1 MKNNQSILKKIE
13 NLLKPESTILVD
25 LHKKIDDNTSTVAK
39 KEKSISD
46 KKQKIANIETE
57 INGLNEENAVLLEA
71 FNALKDKDLKLIT
84 NVLKL
89 NLDVNKDLNKLINQ
103 LPLQIEIRNNDISDL
118 EQAISEDEK
127 KLDIAHSNITDLE
140 SKLNTAL
147 ENQKNLNALIKDASG
162 GSCTETRNQVIEL
175 LKNLEFNNDEAYAAA
190 KLIMFPEDEL
200 MPFFKNFKFEIT
212 QQLDDNETYVDLDN
226 IVDALKEVDLDDD
239 KTLETKKEVSV
250 EPTDDFL
257 SSFDTNVF
265 DFESIHDPAS
275 TETLENNTEPS
286 SSENKKENEN
296 TSNADSQKPD
306 ELSSEIKLEDES
318 LKEES
323 KDNET
328 KDNEEPASD
337 DYQKILEDETPISFE
352 ELKNLFEE
360 NTEDKNASTNEV
372 NAKNAEDSANNDII
386 SLDELQDKMNDI
398 FKDLNEEESS
408 SIKEDS
414 TESSSLENTKVEDI
428 RETTSEDSKDI
439 ENIVNTE
446 ETEERPIDFDEQVL
460 IDLGKS
466 AEDIALIK
474 PFDTSKLDSNKIKS
488 ELAKKDIKP
497 QTIPLVVYKNGLQNY
512 LANIDTL
519 KEFGYKPNEMEIE
532 KNGVV
537 LSLISNEDLNKNL
550 KTLKDYKIDL
560 KSTNGHLAFNVLG
573 VEPKELIRRIDLI
586 IENNQSD
593 LITYDI
599 AALALDVETILKR
612 IAFCKEYNIPYTE
625 EKNNILTFNSYVFN
639 QDVLEELVE
648 KEVNFDKDSEVLT
661 DNLKEVVSSNV
672 IDILDNKL
680 DDIFNIKLQDAKK
693 FDEYTRLEQKLESI
707 CVCKG
712 NAYIIDGLYFSHQ
725 NTKRNLITLINNEND
740 ISDKDILIASLL
752 YNSTKT
758 IDDVKSIIE
767 SIRG

>member
-25 LHKKIDDNTSTVAK
+25 LHKKIDDNTSTIAK

-46 KKQKIANIETE
+46 KKQRIANIETE

-118 EQAISEDEK
+118 QQAISEDEK

-162 GSCTETRNQVIEL
+162 GSCTETRNEVIEL

-239 KTLETKKEVSV
+239 KTLETKKEVSI

-257 SSFDTNVF
+257 SSFDTNIF
-265 DFESIHDPAS
+265 DFDSLNNPAS
-275 TETLENNTEPS
+275 TKTLEDNKEPS
-286 SSENKKENEN
+286 SLENEKENEN
-296 TSNADSQKPD
+296 TSNADNEKPS
-306 ELSSEIKLEDES
+306 ELSSEVKLEDES

-323 KDNET
+323 KDNE
-328 KDNEEPASD
+328 ESASD
-337 DYQKILEDETPISFE
+337 DYQKLLEDETPISFE

-360 NTEDKNASTNEV
+360 NTEDKNTSTNEV

-408 SIKEDS
+408 SNKEDS
-414 TESSSLENTKVEDI
+414 TESNSLENTEVEDI
-428 RETTSEDSKDI
+428 HEATGKELKD
-439 ENIVNTE
+439 TE
-446 ETEERPIDFDEQVL
+446 EEPVNFDEQVL
-460 IDLGKS
+460 IDLEKS

-474 PFDTSKLDSNKIKS
+474 PFDTSKLDSKEIKS
-488 ELAKKDIKP
+488 ELIKKDIKP
-497 QTIPLVVYKNGLQNY
+497 KTIPLVVYKNGLQNY

-648 KEVNFDKDSEVLT
+648 KEVNFDKDDEVLT
-661 DNLKEVVSSNV
+661 DNLKEVVASNV

-725 NTKRNLITLINNEND
+725 NTKRNLITLINNKND
-740 ISDKDILIASLL
+740 ISDQDILIASLL

-758 IDDVKSIIE
+758 IDDVKNIIE

>member
-13 NLLKPESTILVD
+13 NLLKPESTILAD

-89 NLDVNKDLNKLINQ
+89 NLDVNKDLNKLVNQ

-118 EQAISEDEK
+118 QQAISEDEK

-162 GSCTETRNQVIEL
+162 GSCTETRNEVIEL

-226 IVDALKEVDLDDD
+226 IVDALKEVNLDDD
-239 KTLETKKEVSV
+239 KTLENKKEVPI

-257 SSFDTNVF
+257 SSFDTNIF
-265 DFESIHDPAS
+265 DFDSLNNPAS
-275 TETLENNTEPS
+275 TKTLEDNTES
-286 SSENKKENEN
+286 SSLENKKENKD
-296 TSNADSQKPD
+296 TSNVDNEKPS
-306 ELSSEIKLEDES
+306 ELSSEVKLEDES

-328 KDNEEPASD
+328 KNNEESASD
-337 DYQKILEDETPISFE
+337 DYQKLLEDETPISFE

-360 NTEDKNASTNEV
+360 NTEDKNTSTKEV

-408 SIKEDS
+408 SNKEDS
-414 TESSSLENTKVEDI
+414 TESNSLENTEVEDI
-428 RETTSEDSKDI
+428 HEATGEELKD
-439 ENIVNTE
+439 TE
-446 ETEERPIDFDEQVL
+446 EEPVNFDEQVL
-460 IDLGKS
+460 INLEKS

-474 PFDTSKLDSNKIKS
+474 PFDTSKLDSKEIKS
-488 ELAKKDIKP
+488 ELIKKDIKP
-497 QTIPLVVYKNGLQNY
+497 KTIPLVVYKNGLQNY

-648 KEVNFDKDSEVLT
+648 KEVNFDKDDEVLT
-661 DNLKEVVSSNV
+661 DNLKKVVASNV

-740 ISDKDILIASLL
+740 ISDQDILIASLL

-758 IDDVKSIIE
+758 IDDVKNIIE

>member
-118 EQAISEDEK
+118 QQAISEDEK

-162 GSCTETRNQVIEL
+162 GSCTETRNEVIEL

-239 KTLETKKEVSV
+239 KTLETKKEVSI

-257 SSFDTNVF
+257 SSFDTNIF
-265 DFESIHDPAS
+265 DFDSLNNPAS
-275 TETLENNTEPS
+275 TKTLENSAEPS
-286 SSENKKENEN
+286 SLENEKENED
-296 TSNADSQKPD
+296 TSNADNEKTS
-306 ELSSEIKLEDES
+306 ELSSEVKLEDES

-328 KDNEEPASD
+328 KNNEESASD
-337 DYQKILEDETPISFE
+337 DYQKLLEDETPISFE
-352 ELKNLFEE
+352 ELKNIFEE
-360 NTEDKNASTNEV
+360 NTEDKNTSTKEV

-414 TESSSLENTKVEDI
+414 TESNSLENTEVEDI
-428 RETTSEDSKDI
+428 HEATGKELKD
-439 ENIVNTE
+439 TE
-446 ETEERPIDFDEQVL
+446 EEPVNFDEQVL
-460 IDLGKS
+460 IDLEKS

-474 PFDTSKLDSNKIKS
+474 PFDTSKLDSKEIKS
-488 ELAKKDIKP
+488 ELIKKDIKP
-497 QTIPLVVYKNGLQNY
+497 KTIPLVVYKNGLQNY

-560 KSTNGHLAFNVLG
+560 KSTHGHLAFNVLG

-648 KEVNFDKDSEVLT
+648 KEVNFDKDNEVLT
-661 DNLKEVVSSNV
+661 DNLKEVVASNV

-725 NTKRNLITLINNEND
+725 NTKRNLITLINNKND
-740 ISDKDILIASLL
+740 ISDQDILIASLL

-758 IDDVKSIIE
+758 IDDVKNIIE

>member
-25 LHKKIDDNTSTVAK
+25 LHKKIDDNTSTIAK

-118 EQAISEDEK
+118 QQAISEDEK

-162 GSCTETRNQVIEL
+162 GSCTETRNEVIEL

-239 KTLETKKEVSV
+239 KTLENKKEVSI

-257 SSFDTNVF
+257 SSFDTNIF
-265 DFESIHDPAS
+265 DFDSLNNPAS
-275 TETLENNTEPS
+275 TKTLENSAEPS
-286 SSENKKENEN
+286 SLENEKENED
-296 TSNADSQKPD
+296 TSNADNEKTS
-306 ELSSEIKLEDES
+306 ELSSEVKLEDES

-328 KDNEEPASD
+328 KNNEESASD
-337 DYQKILEDETPISFE
+337 DYQKLLEDETPISFE
-352 ELKNLFEE
+352 ELKNIFEE
-360 NTEDKNASTNEV
+360 NTEDKNTYTNEA
-372 NAKNAEDSANNDII
+372 NAKNVEDSANNDII

-408 SIKEDS
+408 SNKEDS
-414 TESSSLENTKVEDI
+414 TESNSLENTEVEDI
-428 RETTSEDSKDI
+428 HEATGKELKD
-439 ENIVNTE
+439 TE
-446 ETEERPIDFDEQVL
+446 EEPVNFDEQVL
-460 IDLGKS
+460 IDLEKS

-474 PFDTSKLDSNKIKS
+474 PFDTSKLDSKEIKS
-488 ELAKKDIKP
+488 ELIKKDIKP
-497 QTIPLVVYKNGLQNY
+497 KTIPLVVYKNGLQNY

-560 KSTNGHLAFNVLG
+560 KSTHGHLAFNVLG

-648 KEVNFDKDSEVLT
+648 KEVNFDKDDEVLT
-661 DNLKEVVSSNV
+661 DNLKKVVASNV

-725 NTKRNLITLINNEND
+725 NTKRNLITLINNKND
-740 ISDKDILIASLL
+740 ISDQDILIASLL

-758 IDDVKSIIE
+758 IDDVKNIIE

>member
-13 NLLKPESTILVD
+13 NLLKPESTILAD

-118 EQAISEDEK
+118 QQAISEDEK

-147 ENQKNLNALIKDASG
+147 ENQKDLNALIKDASG
-162 GSCTETRNQVIEL
+162 GSCTETRNEVIEL

-226 IVDALKEVDLDDD
+226 IVDALKEVNLDDD
-239 KTLETKKEVSV
+239 KTLENKKEVSI

-257 SSFDTNVF
+257 SSFDTNIF
-265 DFESIHDPAS
+265 DFDSLNNPAS
-275 TETLENNTEPS
+275 TKTLEDNKEPS
-286 SSENKKENEN
+286 SLENKKGNEN
-296 TSNADSQKPD
+296 ISNADNEKPS
-306 ELSSEIKLEDES
+306 ELSSEVKLEDES

-328 KDNEEPASD
+328 KDNEESASD
-337 DYQKILEDETPISFE
+337 DYQKLLEDETPISFE

-360 NTEDKNASTNEV
+360 NTEDKNTSTKEV

-408 SIKEDS
+408 SNKEDS
-414 TESSSLENTKVEDI
+414 TESNSLENTEVEDI
-428 RETTSEDSKDI
+428 HEATGEELKD
-439 ENIVNTE
+439 TE
-446 ETEERPIDFDEQVL
+446 EEPVNFDEQVL
-460 IDLGKS
+460 INLEKS

-474 PFDTSKLDSNKIKS
+474 PFDTSKLDSKEIKS
-488 ELAKKDIKP
+488 ELTKKDIKP
-497 QTIPLVVYKNGLQNY
+497 KTIPLVVYKNGLQNY

-560 KSTNGHLAFNVLG
+560 KSTNGHLAFNVLC

-648 KEVNFDKDSEVLT
+648 KKVNFDKDDEVLT
-661 DNLKEVVSSNV
+661 DNLKKVVASNV

-740 ISDKDILIASLL
+740 ISDQDILIASLL

-758 IDDVKSIIE
+758 IDDVKNIIE

>member
-25 LHKKIDDNTSTVAK
+25 LHKKIDDNTSTIAK

-118 EQAISEDEK
+118 QQAISEDEK

-147 ENQKNLNALIKDASG
+147 ENQKNLNVLIKDASG
-162 GSCTETRNQVIEL
+162 GSCTETRNEVIEL

-226 IVDALKEVDLDDD
+226 IVDALKEVNLDDD
-239 KTLETKKEVSV
+239 KTLENKKEVSI

-257 SSFDTNVF
+257 SSFDTNIF
-265 DFESIHDPAS
+265 DFDSLNNPAS
-275 TETLENNTEPS
+275 TKTLENSAEPS
-286 SSENKKENEN
+286 SLENEKENED
-296 TSNADSQKPD
+296 TSNADNEKTS
-306 ELSSEIKLEDES
+306 ELSSEVKLEDES

-328 KDNEEPASD
+328 KNNEESASD
-337 DYQKILEDETPISFE
+337 DYQKLLEDETPISFE
-352 ELKNLFEE
+352 ELKKLFEE
-360 NTEDKNASTNEV
+360 NTEDKNTYTNEA
-372 NAKNAEDSANNDII
+372 NAKNVEDSANNDII

-408 SIKEDS
+408 SNKEDS
-414 TESSSLENTKVEDI
+414 TESNSLENTEAEDI
-428 RETTSEDSKDI
+428 HEATGKELK
-439 ENIVNTE
+439 NTE
-446 ETEERPIDFDEQVL
+446 EEPVNFDEQVL
-460 IDLGKS
+460 IDLEKS

-474 PFDTSKLDSNKIKS
+474 PFDTSKLDSKEIKS
-488 ELAKKDIKP
+488 ELIKKDIKP
-497 QTIPLVVYKNGLQNY
+497 KTIPLVVYKNGLQNY

-560 KSTNGHLAFNVLG
+560 KSTHGHLAFNVLG

-648 KEVNFDKDSEVLT
+648 KEVNFDKDDEVLT
-661 DNLKEVVSSNV
+661 DNLKKVVASNV

-725 NTKRNLITLINNEND
+725 NTKRNLITLINNKND
-740 ISDKDILIASLL
+740 ISDQDILIASLL

-758 IDDVKSIIE
+758 IDDVKNIIE

>member
-25 LHKKIDDNTSTVAK
+25 LHKKIDDNTSTIAK

-118 EQAISEDEK
+118 QQAISEDEK

-162 GSCTETRNQVIEL
+162 GSCTETRNEVIEL
-175 LKNLEFNNDEAYAAA
+175 LKNLEFSNDEAYAAA

-226 IVDALKEVDLDDD
+226 IVDALKEVNLDDD
-239 KTLETKKEVSV
+239 KTLENKKEVSI

-257 SSFDTNVF
+257 SSFDTNIF
-265 DFESIHDPAS
+265 DLDSLNNPAS
-275 TETLENNTEPS
+275 TKTLEDNKEPS
-286 SSENKKENEN
+286 SLENEKENEN
-296 TSNADSQKPD
+296 TSNADNEKTG
-306 ELSSEIKLEDES
+306 ELSSEVKLEDES

-323 KDNET
+323 KDNE
-328 KDNEEPASD
+328 ESASD
-337 DYQKILEDETPISFE
+337 DYQKLLEDETPISFE

-360 NTEDKNASTNEV
+360 NTEDKNTSTKEA

-414 TESSSLENTKVEDI
+414 TESNSLENTEVEDI
-428 RETTSEDSKDI
+428 HEATGKELKD
-439 ENIVNTE
+439 TE
-446 ETEERPIDFDEQVL
+446 EEPVNFDEQVL
-460 IDLGKS
+460 IDLEKS

-474 PFDTSKLDSNKIKS
+474 PFDTSKLDSKEIKS
-488 ELAKKDIKP
+488 ELIKKDIKP
-497 QTIPLVVYKNGLQNY
+497 KTIPLVVYKNGLQNY

-560 KSTNGHLAFNVLG
+560 KSTNGHLAFNVLC

-648 KEVNFDKDSEVLT
+648 KEVNFDKDNEVLT
-661 DNLKEVVSSNV
+661 DNLKELVASNV

-725 NTKRNLITLINNEND
+725 NTKRNLITLINNKND
-740 ISDKDILIASLL
+740 ISDQDILIASLL

-758 IDDVKSIIE
+758 IDDVKNIIE

>member
-25 LHKKIDDNTSTVAK
+25 LHKKIDDNTSTIAK

-118 EQAISEDEK
+118 QQAISEDEK

-162 GSCTETRNQVIEL
+162 GSCTETRNEVIEL

-200 MPFFKNFKFEIT
+200 MPFFKNFEFEIT

-239 KTLETKKEVSV
+239 KTLETKKEVSI

-257 SSFDTNVF
+257 SSFDNNIF
-265 DFESIHDPAS
+265 DFDFLNNPAS
-275 TETLENNTEPS
+275 TKTLENSAEPS
-286 SSENKKENEN
+286 SLENEKENEN
-296 TSNADSQKPD
+296 TSNADNEKTG
-306 ELSSEIKLEDES
+306 ELSSEVKLEDES
-318 LKEES
+318 LKEKS
-323 KDNET
+323 KDNE
-328 KDNEEPASD
+328 ESASD
-337 DYQKILEDETPISFE
+337 DYQKLLEDETPISFE

-360 NTEDKNASTNEV
+360 NTEDKNTSTKEV

-408 SIKEDS
+408 SNKEDS
-414 TESSSLENTKVEDI
+414 TESNSLENTEVEDI
-428 RETTSEDSKDI
+428 HEATGKELKD
-439 ENIVNTE
+439 TE
-446 ETEERPIDFDEQVL
+446 EEPVNFDEQVL
-460 IDLGKS
+460 IDLEKS

-474 PFDTSKLDSNKIKS
+474 PFDTSKLDSKEIKS
-488 ELAKKDIKP
+488 ELIKKDIKP
-497 QTIPLVVYKNGLQNY
+497 KTIPLVVYKNGLQNY

-648 KEVNFDKDSEVLT
+648 KEVNFDKYDEVLT
-661 DNLKEVVSSNV
+661 DNLKEVVASNV

-725 NTKRNLITLINNEND
+725 NTKRNLITLINNKND
-740 ISDKDILIASLL
+740 ISDQDILIASLL

-758 IDDVKSIIE
+758 IDDVKNIIE

>member
-118 EQAISEDEK
+118 QQAISEDEK

-162 GSCTETRNQVIEL
+162 GSCTETRNEVIEL

-190 KLIMFPEDEL
+190 KLILFPEDEL
-200 MPFFKNFKFEIT
+200 MPFFKNFEFEIT

-239 KTLETKKEVSV
+239 KTLESKKEVSI

-257 SSFDTNVF
+257 SSFDNNIF
-265 DFESIHDPAS
+265 DFDFLNNPAS
-275 TETLENNTEPS
+275 TKTLENSAEPS
-286 SSENKKENEN
+286 SLENEKENEN
-296 TSNADSQKPD
+296 TSNADNEKTG
-306 ELSSEIKLEDES
+306 ELSSEVKLEDES

-323 KDNET
+323 KDNE
-328 KDNEEPASD
+328 ESASD
-337 DYQKILEDETPISFE
+337 DYQKLLEDETPISFE

-360 NTEDKNASTNEV
+360 NTEDKNTSTKEV

-408 SIKEDS
+408 SNKEDS
-414 TESSSLENTKVEDI
+414 TESNSLENTEVEDI
-428 RETTSEDSKDI
+428 HEATGKELKD
-439 ENIVNTE
+439 TE
-446 ETEERPIDFDEQVL
+446 EEPVNFDEQVL
-460 IDLGKS
+460 IDLEKS

-474 PFDTSKLDSNKIKS
+474 PFDTSKLDSKEIKS
-488 ELAKKDIKP
+488 ELIKKDIKP
-497 QTIPLVVYKNGLQNY
+497 KTIPLVVYKNGLQNY

-560 KSTNGHLAFNVLG
+560 KSTHGHLAFNVLG

-648 KEVNFDKDSEVLT
+648 KEVNFDKNDEVLT
-661 DNLKEVVSSNV
+661 DNLKEVVASNV

-725 NTKRNLITLINNEND
+725 NTKRNLITLINNKND
-740 ISDKDILIASLL
+740 ISDQDILIASLL

-758 IDDVKSIIE
+758 IDDVKNIIE

>member
-25 LHKKIDDNTSTVAK
+25 LHKKIDDNTSTIAK

-118 EQAISEDEK
+118 QQAISEDEK

-162 GSCTETRNQVIEL
+162 GSCTETRNEVIEL

-190 KLIMFPEDEL
+190 KLILFPEDEL
-200 MPFFKNFKFEIT
+200 MPFFKNFEFEIT

-239 KTLETKKEVSV
+239 KTLESKKEVSI

-257 SSFDTNVF
+257 SSFDNNIF
-265 DFESIHDPAS
+265 DFDFLNNPAS
-275 TETLENNTEPS
+275 TKTLENSAEPS
-286 SSENKKENEN
+286 SLENEKENEN
-296 TSNADSQKPD
+296 TSNADNEKTG
-306 ELSSEIKLEDES
+306 ELSSEVKLEDES

-323 KDNET
+323 KDNE
-328 KDNEEPASD
+328 ESASD
-337 DYQKILEDETPISFE
+337 DYQKLLEDETPISFE

-360 NTEDKNASTNEV
+360 NTEDKNTSTKEV

-408 SIKEDS
+408 SNKEDS
-414 TESSSLENTKVEDI
+414 TESNSLENTEVEDI
-428 RETTSEDSKDI
+428 HEATGKELKD
-439 ENIVNTE
+439 TE
-446 ETEERPIDFDEQVL
+446 EEPVNFDEQVL
-460 IDLGKS
+460 IDLEKS

-474 PFDTSKLDSNKIKS
+474 PFDTSKLDSKEIKS
-488 ELAKKDIKP
+488 ELIKKDIKP
-497 QTIPLVVYKNGLQNY
+497 KTIPLVVYKNGLQNY

-560 KSTNGHLAFNVLG
+560 KSTHGHLAFNVLG

-648 KEVNFDKDSEVLT
+648 KEVNFDKNDEVLT
-661 DNLKEVVSSNV
+661 DNLKEVVASNV

-725 NTKRNLITLINNEND
+725 NTKRNLITLINNKND
-740 ISDKDILIASLL
+740 ISDQDILIASLL

-758 IDDVKSIIE
+758 IDDVKNIIE

>member
-25 LHKKIDDNTSTVAK
+25 LHKKIDDNTSTIAK

-118 EQAISEDEK
+118 QQAISEDEK

-162 GSCTETRNQVIEL
+162 GSCTETRNEVIEL

-239 KTLETKKEVSV
+239 KTLETKKEVSI

-257 SSFDTNVF
+257 SSFDNNIF
-265 DFESIHDPAS
+265 DFDFLNNPAS
-275 TETLENNTEPS
+275 TKTLENSAEPS
-286 SSENKKENEN
+286 SLENEKENEN
-296 TSNADSQKPD
+296 TSNADNEKTG
-306 ELSSEIKLEDES
+306 ELSSEVKLEDES

-323 KDNET
+323 KDNE
-328 KDNEEPASD
+328 ESASD
-337 DYQKILEDETPISFE
+337 DYQKLLEDETPISFE

-360 NTEDKNASTNEV
+360 NTEDKNTSTKEV

-408 SIKEDS
+408 SNKEDS
-414 TESSSLENTKVEDI
+414 TESNSLENTEVEDI
-428 RETTSEDSKDI
+428 HEATGKELKD
-439 ENIVNTE
+439 TE
-446 ETEERPIDFDEQVL
+446 EEPVNFDEQVL
-460 IDLGKS
+460 IDLEKS

-474 PFDTSKLDSNKIKS
+474 PFDTSKLDSKEIKS
-488 ELAKKDIKP
+488 ELIKKDIKP
-497 QTIPLVVYKNGLQNY
+497 KTIPLVVYKNGLQNY

-560 KSTNGHLAFNVLG
+560 KSTHGHLAFNVLG

-599 AALALDVETILKR
+599 AALALDVETIIKR

-648 KEVNFDKDSEVLT
+648 KEVNFDKYDEVLT
-661 DNLKEVVSSNV
+661 DNLKEVVASNV

-725 NTKRNLITLINNEND
+725 NTKRNLITLINNKND
-740 ISDKDILIASLL
+740 ISDQDILIASLL

-758 IDDVKSIIE
+758 IDDVKNIIE

>member
-13 NLLKPESTILVD
+13 NLLKPESTILAD

-118 EQAISEDEK
+118 QQAISEDEK

-147 ENQKNLNALIKDASG
+147 ENQKDLNVLIKDASG
-162 GSCTETRNQVIEL
+162 GSCTETRNEVIEL

-226 IVDALKEVDLDDD
+226 IVDALKEVNLDDD
-239 KTLETKKEVSV
+239 KTLENKKEVSI

-257 SSFDTNVF
+257 SSFDTNIF
-265 DFESIHDPAS
+265 DFDSLNNPAS
-275 TETLENNTEPS
+275 TKTLEDNIEPS
-286 SSENKKENEN
+286 SLENKKENEN
-296 TSNADSQKPD
+296 TSNADNEKPS
-306 ELSSEIKLEDES
+306 ELSSEVKLEDES

-328 KDNEEPASD
+328 KDNEESASD
-337 DYQKILEDETPISFE
+337 DYQKLLEDETPISFE

-360 NTEDKNASTNEV
+360 NTEDKNTSTKEV

-408 SIKEDS
+408 SNKEDS
-414 TESSSLENTKVEDI
+414 TESNSLENTEVEDI
-428 RETTSEDSKDI
+428 HEATGEELKD
-439 ENIVNTE
+439 TE
-446 ETEERPIDFDEQVL
+446 EEPVNFDEQVL
-460 IDLGKS
+460 INLEKS

-474 PFDTSKLDSNKIKS
+474 PFDTSKLDSKEIKS
-488 ELAKKDIKP
+488 ELTKKDIKP
-497 QTIPLVVYKNGLQNY
+497 KTIPLVVYKNGLQNY

-519 KEFGYKPNEMEIE
+519 KEFSYKPNEMEIE

-560 KSTNGHLAFNVLG
+560 KSTNGHLAFNVLC

-648 KEVNFDKDSEVLT
+648 KEVNFDKDDEVLT
-661 DNLKEVVSSNV
+661 DNLKKVVASNV

-740 ISDKDILIASLL
+740 ISDQDILIASLL

-758 IDDVKSIIE
+758 IDDVKNIIE

>member
-13 NLLKPESTILVD
+13 NLLKPESTILAD

-118 EQAISEDEK
+118 QQAISEDEK

-147 ENQKNLNALIKDASG
+147 ENQKDLNALIKDASG
-162 GSCTETRNQVIEL
+162 GSCTETRNEVIEL
-175 LKNLEFNNDEAYAAA
+175 LKNLEFNNDDAYAAA

-239 KTLETKKEVSV
+239 KTLENKKEVSI

-257 SSFDTNVF
+257 SSFDTNIF
-265 DFESIHDPAS
+265 DFDSLNNPAS
-275 TETLENNTEPS
+275 AKTLEDNTEPS
-286 SSENKKENEN
+286 SLENKKENKD
-296 TSNADSQKPD
+296 TSNVDNQKPS
-306 ELSSEIKLEDES
+306 ELSSEVKLEDES

-328 KDNEEPASD
+328 KDNEESASD
-337 DYQKILEDETPISFE
+337 DYQKLLEDETPISFE

-360 NTEDKNASTNEV
+360 NTEDKNTSTNEA

-414 TESSSLENTKVEDI
+414 TESNSLENTEVEDI
-428 RETTSEDSKDI
+428 HEATGKELK
-439 ENIVNTE
+439 NTE
-446 ETEERPIDFDEQVL
+446 EEPVNFDEQVL
-460 IDLGKS
+460 IDLEKS

-474 PFDTSKLDSNKIKS
+474 PFDTSKLDSKEIKS
-488 ELAKKDIKP
+488 ELIKKDIKP
-497 QTIPLVVYKNGLQNY
+497 KTIPLVVYKNGLQNY

-560 KSTNGHLAFNVLG
+560 KSTNGHLAFNVLC

-648 KEVNFDKDSEVLT
+648 KEVNFDKDDEVLT
-661 DNLKEVVSSNV
+661 DNLKKVVASNV

-680 DDIFNIKLQDAKK
+680 DDIFNIKLHDAKK

-725 NTKRNLITLINNEND
+725 NTKRNLITLINNKND
-740 ISDKDILIASLL
+740 ISDQDILIASLL

-758 IDDVKSIIE
+758 IDDVKNIIE

>member
-25 LHKKIDDNTSTVAK
+25 LHKKIDDNTSTIAK

-118 EQAISEDEK
+118 QQAISEDEK

-162 GSCTETRNQVIEL
+162 GSCTETRNEVIEL

-190 KLIMFPEDEL
+190 KLILFPEDEL

-226 IVDALKEVDLDDD
+226 IVDALKEVNLDDD
-239 KTLETKKEVSV
+239 KTLENKKEVSI

-257 SSFDTNVF
+257 SSFDTNIF
-265 DFESIHDPAS
+265 DLDSLNNPAS
-275 TETLENNTEPS
+275 TKTLENSAEPS
-286 SSENKKENEN
+286 SLENEKENEN
-296 TSNADSQKPD
+296 TSNADNEKTG
-306 ELSSEIKLEDES
+306 ELSSEVKLEDES

-323 KDNET
+323 KDNE
-328 KDNEEPASD
+328 ESASD
-337 DYQKILEDETPISFE
+337 DYQKLLEDETPISFE

-360 NTEDKNASTNEV
+360 NTEDKNTSTKEA

-414 TESSSLENTKVEDI
+414 TESNSLENTEVEDI
-428 RETTSEDSKDI
+428 HEATGKELKD
-439 ENIVNTE
+439 TE
-446 ETEERPIDFDEQVL
+446 EEPVNFDEQVL
-460 IDLGKS
+460 IDLEKS

-474 PFDTSKLDSNKIKS
+474 PFDTSKLDSKEIKS
-488 ELAKKDIKP
+488 ELIKKDIKP
-497 QTIPLVVYKNGLQNY
+497 KTIPLVVYKNGLQNY

-560 KSTNGHLAFNVLG
+560 KSTHGHLAFNVLG

-648 KEVNFDKDSEVLT
+648 KEVNFDKDDEVLT
-661 DNLKEVVSSNV
+661 DNLKELVASNV

-725 NTKRNLITLINNEND
+725 NTKRNLITLINNKND
-740 ISDKDILIASLL
+740 ISDQDILIASLL

-758 IDDVKSIIE
+758 IDDVKNIIE

>member
-25 LHKKIDDNTSTVAK
+25 LHKKIDDNTSTIAK

-118 EQAISEDEK
+118 QQAISEDEK

-162 GSCTETRNQVIEL
+162 GSCTETRNEVIEL
-175 LKNLEFNNDEAYAAA
+175 LKNLEFSNDEAYAAA

-239 KTLETKKEVSV
+239 KTLETKKEVSI

-257 SSFDTNVF
+257 SSFDTNIFNF
-265 DFESIHDPAS
+265 DSLNNPAS
-275 TETLENNTEPS
+275 TKTLENSAEPS
-286 SSENKKENEN
+286 SLENEKENED
-296 TSNADSQKPD
+296 TSNADNEKPS
-306 ELSSEIKLEDES
+306 ELSSEVKLEDES

-323 KDNET
+323 KDNE
-328 KDNEEPASD
+328 ESASD
-337 DYQKILEDETPISFE
+337 DYQKLLEDETPISFE

-360 NTEDKNASTNEV
+360 NTEDKNTSTKEV
-372 NAKNAEDSANNDII
+372 NAKNVEDSANNDII

-414 TESSSLENTKVEDI
+414 TESNSLENTEVEDI
-428 RETTSEDSKDI
+428 HEATGKELKD
-439 ENIVNTE
+439 TE
-446 ETEERPIDFDEQVL
+446 EEPVNFDEQVL
-460 IDLGKS
+460 IDLEKS

-474 PFDTSKLDSNKIKS
+474 PFDTSKLDSKEIKS
-488 ELAKKDIKP
+488 ELIKKDIKP
-497 QTIPLVVYKNGLQNY
+497 KTIPLVVYKNGLQNY

-560 KSTNGHLAFNVLG
+560 KSTHGHLAFNVLG

-648 KEVNFDKDSEVLT
+648 KEVNFDKDDEVLT
-661 DNLKEVVSSNV
+661 DNLKEVVASNV

-740 ISDKDILIASLL
+740 ISDQDILIASLL

-758 IDDVKSIIE
+758 IDDVKNIIE

>member
-25 LHKKIDDNTSTVAK
+25 LHKKIDDNTSTIAK

-118 EQAISEDEK
+118 QQAISEDEK

-162 GSCTETRNQVIEL
+162 GSCTETRNEVIEL

-190 KLIMFPEDEL
+190 KLILFPEDEL
-200 MPFFKNFKFEIT
+200 MPFFKNFEFEIT

-239 KTLETKKEVSV
+239 KTLESKKEVSI

-257 SSFDTNVF
+257 SSFDNNIF
-265 DFESIHDPAS
+265 DFDFLNNPAS
-275 TETLENNTEPS
+275 TKTLENSAEPS
-286 SSENKKENEN
+286 SLENEKENEN
-296 TSNADSQKPD
+296 TSNADNEKTG
-306 ELSSEIKLEDES
+306 ELSSEVKLEDES

-323 KDNET
+323 KDNE
-328 KDNEEPASD
+328 ESASD
-337 DYQKILEDETPISFE
+337 DYQKLLEDETPISFE

-360 NTEDKNASTNEV
+360 NTEDKNTSTKEV

-408 SIKEDS
+408 SNKEDS
-414 TESSSLENTKVEDI
+414 TESNSLENTEVEDI
-428 RETTSEDSKDI
+428 HEATGKELKD
-439 ENIVNTE
+439 TE
-446 ETEERPIDFDEQVL
+446 EEPVNFDEQVL
-460 IDLGKS
+460 IDLEKS

-474 PFDTSKLDSNKIKS
+474 PFDTSKLDSKEIKS
-488 ELAKKDIKP
+488 ELIKKDIKP
-497 QTIPLVVYKNGLQNY
+497 KTIPLVVYKNGLQNY

-648 KEVNFDKDSEVLT
+648 KEVNFDKYDEVLT
-661 DNLKEVVSSNV
+661 DNLKEVVASNV

-725 NTKRNLITLINNEND
+725 NTKRNLITLINNKND
-740 ISDKDILIASLL
+740 ISDQDILIASLL

-758 IDDVKSIIE
+758 IDDVKNIIE